1 MAPFLLSAGLAS
13 LPVSFEV
20 HGRLHEASRFLHDD
34 REPPPVPLLR
44 WVVQNPVDAAENPR
58 VDHLDRP
65 PDANRTED
73 GKAHLLGAEV
83 RRDVE

>member
-1 MAPFLLSAGLAS
+1 
-13 LPVSFEV
+13 V

-34 REPPPVPLLR
+34 REPPPVQ
-44 WVVQNPVDAAENPR
+44 WVVQSPVDAAENPR

-65 PDANRTED
+65 PDANPLED